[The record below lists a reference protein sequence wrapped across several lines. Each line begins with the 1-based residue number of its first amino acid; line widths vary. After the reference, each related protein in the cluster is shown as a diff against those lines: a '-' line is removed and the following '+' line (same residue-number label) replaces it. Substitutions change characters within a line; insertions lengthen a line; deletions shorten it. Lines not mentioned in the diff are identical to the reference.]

1 MDTSIRQ
8 QTQTLLDQLPP
19 EGLEELAQFIE
30 FLVFK
35 YHLDRAPIAS
45 PSTPA
50 AASLRVPADSLT
62 AHFQGFIQSPLT
74 VAELSTAYE
83 LDLMGDEE

>member
-19 EGLEELAQFIE
+19 EALEELAQFIE

-45 PSTPA
+45 PSTPT
-50 AASLRVPADSLT
+50 AASLSVPADSLT

>member
-8 QTQTLLDQLPP
+8 QTQIILDQLPP

-35 YHLDRAPIAS
+35 YHLDRAAS
-45 PSTPA
+45 PSTPTA
-50 AASLRVPADSLT
+50 KSLSVPADSLT

-83 LDLMGDEE
+83 LNLMGDEE